1 LGFLSPWFLAGLAA
15 VALPLWLHLL
25 RQYKRTPQ
33 AFSSLMFFERRVQSS
48 VRHRRLRYL
57 TLLALRL
64 ALLILLAIAFANPFI
79 NRTTGTT
86 GRRKLTVIVIDR
98 SFSMHAANRMEAA
111 KAEAARLSAGLGGQD
126 LAQVMAL
133 DSHLEAL
140 TQYERNRGALRAAIQ
155 SIEPGGLASSYG
167 EFARAL
173 RAMEQTSGMQ
183 LDVHLISD
191 MQRSSLPNFRDLQL
205 GPHTTLALH
214 PVGKGKAPNW
224 AVESVVT
231 APEVYDPKQTRL
243 TATIGGWQTEAASR
257 RVTLTINKHVIGTKE
272 ASVPPNGR
280 AQVEFLGF
288 DVPYGASRGEVTID
302 PKDSLPADD
311 VFRFSVKREDPR
323 RVLFLYTAGR
333 TNEPYYYKA
342 AMESSPSTG
351 LTVEAAPLERAA
363 DRDFSKYAFVVLSN
377 AGEMDKEV
385 AQALCAYVQKGGA
398 ALIALGG
405 NSARAGKIPLAGER
419 FTNEHMTGEA
429 TQGAGYVD
437 EQTPAL
443 AGVGRFQNVQFLD
456 SVQFQPKAGA
466 RVLAKLADGSPL
478 VVEEHMGEGRMLIFT
493 STLDNS
499 SNDFPLHASFLPFV
513 VQSGHYLAGGE
524 ETGSSVVAGTAVAL
538 RRTREQGAAAD
549 VIGPDGKHE
558 LGLGE
563 AAKMLSFGLV
573 NEGFY
578 EVQRASGRRSVEAV
592 HADRR
597 ESDLTQISTETL
609 DLWRNTGSSATAATG
624 RVERQTAPWSL
635 WRYVLAVALA
645 AAIVESIFA
654 TRYLKER
661 QTA

>member
-1 LGFLSPWFLAGLAA
+1 MGFLSPWFLAGLAA

-64 ALLILLAIAFANPFI
+64 ALLILLAVAFANPFI

-86 GRRKLTVIVIDR
+86 GRRKLTVIVLDR
-98 SFSMHAANRMEAA
+98 SFSMRAADRMQQA
-111 KAEAARLSAGLGGQD
+111 KAEAGRIAEGLRGQD

-140 TQYERNRGALRAAIQ
+140 TQYERNRGVLRAAIA
-155 SIEPGGLASSYG
+155 SLEPGDLTSSYG

-183 LDVHLISD
+183 LEVHLISD
-191 MQRSSLPNFRDLQL
+191 MQKTSLPNFRDLRL

-214 PVGKGKAPNW
+214 PVGKSNTANW
-224 AVESVVT
+224 AVENVVT
-231 APEVYDPKQTRL
+231 APQVYDPKQTRL
-243 TATIGGWQTEAASR
+243 TATVSGWHAEAASKK
-257 RVTLTINKHVIGTKE
+257 VSLVINKHVIGTKE
-272 ASVPPNGR
+272 ISVPRDGR
-280 AQVEFLGF
+280 AQVEFLAF
-288 DVPYGASRGEVTID
+288 DVPYGASRGEISIE
-302 PKDSLPADD
+302 PKDNLPQDD
-311 VFRFSVKREDPR
+311 VFRFSVRREDPR

-342 AMESSPSTG
+342 AMESSSTTG

-363 DRDFSKYAFVVLSN
+363 HQDFSKYAFVVLNN
-377 AGEMDKEV
+377 AGEMDKGV

-419 FTNEHMTGEA
+419 FTSEHV

-443 AGVGRFQNVQFLD
+443 AGVGRFQNVQFLQ

-466 RVLAKLADGSPL
+466 RIVAKLADGSPL
-478 VVEEHMGEGRMLIFT
+478 LVEERMGEGRMLIFT
-493 STLDNS
+493 STLDNTT
-499 SNDFPLHASFLPFV
+499 NDFPLHASFLPFV
-513 VQSGHYLAGGE
+513 VQSGHYLAGGA
-524 ETGSSVVAGTAVAL
+524 ETQSSVVAGTAVAL
-538 RRTREQGAAAD
+538 RRTREQSASAD
-549 VIGPDGKHE
+549 VVGPDGKHE
-558 LGLGE
+558 LGIGE
-563 AAKMLSFGLV
+563 AAKALSFGLLK
-573 NEGFY
+573 EGFY
-578 EVQRASGRRSVEAV
+578 EVQRASGRRSLEAV

-597 ESDLTQISTETL
+597 ESDLSQIPAETL
-609 DLWRNTGSSATAATG
+609 DLWRNTGSSQTAATG
-624 RVERQTAPWSL
+624 GVEQQTVPWSL

-661 QTA
+661 QTV

>member
-1 LGFLSPWFLAGLAA
+1 MGFLSPWFLAGLAA
-15 VALPLWLHLL
+15 VGLPLWLHLL

-64 ALLILLAIAFANPFI
+64 ALLILLALAFANPFI
-79 NRTTGTT
+79 NRTTGAT

-98 SFSMHAANRMEAA
+98 SFSMRAGDRM
-111 KAEAARLSAGLGGQD
+111 AEAKTQAERVAAGLHAQD

-140 TQYERNRGALRAAIQ
+140 TQYERNRGALRAAIE
-155 SIEPGGLASSYG
+155 SIQPGDLASSYG

-183 LDVHLISD
+183 LEIHLISD
-191 MQRSSLPNFRDLQL
+191 MQKSSLPNFRDLQL
-205 GPHTTLALH
+205 GPHSTLALH
-214 PVGKGKAPNW
+214 PVGDGKTPNW

-231 APEVYDPKQTRL
+231 APHVYDPKQTRL
-243 TATIGGWQTEAASR
+243 TATIGAWQTGAASKK
-257 RVTLTINKHVIGTKE
+257 VSLTINKRVLGSKE
-272 ASVPPNGR
+272 VSVPANGR

-288 DVPYGASRGEVTID
+288 DVPYGASRGEIAIE
-302 PKDSLPADD
+302 PKDKLPADD
-311 VFRFSVKREDPR
+311 VFRFAVEREDPR

-333 TNEPYYYKA
+333 SREPFYYKA
-342 AMESSPSTG
+342 AMESSSATG
-351 LTVEAAPLERAA
+351 LTVEAAPLERSAG
-363 DRDFSKYAFVVLSN
+363 RDFSKYAFVVLNN
-377 AGEMDKEV
+377 AGEMDKDV
-385 AQALCAYVQKGGA
+385 AQALCRYVQKGGA

-405 NSARAGKIPLAGER
+405 NTARAEKIPLAGER
-419 FTNEHMTGEA
+419 FTSERV

-456 SVQFQPKAGA
+456 SAQFEPKAGA
-466 RVLAKLADGSPL
+466 RILAKLADGSPL
-478 VVEEHMGEGRMLIFT
+478 VVEERMGEGRMLIFA

-524 ETGSSVVAGTAVAL
+524 ETGSSVVAGTAVTL
-538 RRTREQGAAAD
+538 RRSREQGAAAD
-549 VIGPDGKHE
+549 VIGPGGKHE
-558 LGLGE
+558 LGLTE
-563 AAKMLSFGLV
+563 AAKALAFGLMK
-573 NEGFY
+573 EGFY
-578 EVQRASGRRSVEAV
+578 EVQQASGRRLLEAV

-597 ESDLTQISTETL
+597 ESDLSRIPAETL
-609 DLWRNTGSSATAATG
+609 DLWRNTGSSVTAATG
-624 RVERQTAPWSL
+624 SNERQTVPWSL

-645 AAIVESIFA
+645 AALVESIFA
-654 TRYLKER
+654 SRYLKKEER
-661 QTA
+661 RTA

>member
-1 LGFLSPWFLAGLAA
+1 MGFLSPWFLAGLAA
-15 VALPLWLHLL
+15 VTLPLWLHLL

-64 ALLILLAIAFANPFI
+64 ALLILLAVAFANPFI

-86 GRRKLTVIVIDR
+86 GRRKLTVIVLDR
-98 SFSMHAANRMEAA
+98 SFSMRAADRMQQA
-111 KAEAARLSAGLGGQD
+111 KAEAGRIADGLRGQD

-140 TQYERNRGALRAAIQ
+140 TQYERNRGVLRAAIA
-155 SIEPGGLASSYG
+155 SLGPGDLTSSYG

-183 LDVHLISD
+183 LEVHLISD
-191 MQRSSLPNFRDLQL
+191 MQRTSLPNFRDLRL

-214 PVGKGKAPNW
+214 PVGKSNTANW
-224 AVESVVT
+224 AVENVVT
-231 APEVYDPKQTRL
+231 APQVYDPKQTRL
-243 TATIGGWQTEAASR
+243 TATVSAWHAEAAPKKVSL
-257 RVTLTINKHVIGTKE
+257 VINKHAIGTKE
-272 ASVPPNGR
+272 ISVPRDGR
-280 AQVEFLGF
+280 AQVEFLAF
-288 DVPYGASRGEVTID
+288 DVPYGAGRGEVTIE
-302 PKDSLPADD
+302 PKDNLPEDD
-311 VFRFSVKREDPR
+311 VFRFAVRREDPR

-363 DRDFSKYAFVVLSN
+363 HQDFSKYAFVVLN
-377 AGEMDKEV
+377 NPGEMDKDV

-405 NSARAGKIPLAGER
+405 NSARAGRIPLGGER
-419 FTNEHMTGEA
+419 FTSEHV

-443 AGVGRFQNVQFLD
+443 AGVGRFQNVQFLE

-466 RVLAKLADGSPL
+466 RIVAKLADGSPL
-478 VVEEHMGEGRMLIFT
+478 LVEERMGEGRMLIFT
-493 STLDNS
+493 STLDNTT
-499 SNDFPLHASFLPFV
+499 NDFPLHASFLPFV
-513 VQSGHYLAGGE
+513 VQSGHYLAGGD
-524 ETGSSVVAGTAVAL
+524 ETQSSVVAGTAVAL
-538 RRTREQGAAAD
+538 RRTREQSASAD
-549 VIGPDGKHE
+549 VVGPDGKHA
-558 LGLGE
+558 LGIGE
-563 AAKMLSFGLV
+563 AAKALSFGLLK
-573 NEGFY
+573 EGFY
-578 EVQRASGRRSVEAV
+578 EVQRASGHRSLEAV

-597 ESDLTQISTETL
+597 ESDLRQIPAETL
-609 DLWRNTGSSATAATG
+609 DLWRNTGSSQTAATG
-624 RVERQTAPWSL
+624 GIEQQTVPWSL

-661 QTA
+661 QTV

>member
-1 LGFLSPWFLAGLAA
+1 MGFLSPWFLAGLAA
-15 VALPLWLHLL
+15 VTLPLWLHLL

-64 ALLILLAIAFANPFI
+64 ALLILLAVAFANPFI

-86 GRRKLTVIVIDR
+86 GRRKLTVIVLDR
-98 SFSMHAANRMEAA
+98 SFSMRAADRMQQA
-111 KAEAARLSAGLGGQD
+111 KAEAGRIAEGLRGQD

-140 TQYERNRGALRAAIQ
+140 TQYERNRGVLRAAIA
-155 SIEPGGLASSYG
+155 SLGPGDLTSSYG

-183 LDVHLISD
+183 LEVHLISD
-191 MQRSSLPNFRDLQL
+191 MQRTSLPNFRDLRL

-214 PVGKGKAPNW
+214 PVGKSNTANW
-224 AVESVVT
+224 AVENVVT
-231 APEVYDPKQTRL
+231 APQVYDPKQTRL
-243 TATIGGWQTEAASR
+243 TATLSAWHGEAASKK
-257 RVTLTINKHVIGTKE
+257 VSLVINKHVIGTKE
-272 ASVPPNGR
+272 ISVPRDGR
-280 AQVEFLGF
+280 AQVEFLAF
-288 DVPYGASRGEVTID
+288 DVPYGAGRGEVTIE
-302 PKDSLPADD
+302 PKDNLPEDD
-311 VFRFSVKREDPR
+311 VFRFAVRREDPR

-363 DRDFSKYAFVVLSN
+363 HQDFSKYAFVVLN
-377 AGEMDKEV
+377 NPGEMDKDV

-405 NSARAGKIPLAGER
+405 NSARAGRIPLGGER
-419 FTNEHMTGEA
+419 FTSEHV

-443 AGVGRFQNVQFLD
+443 AGVGRFQNVQFLE

-466 RVLAKLADGSPL
+466 RIVAKLADGSPL
-478 VVEEHMGEGRMLIFT
+478 LVEERMGEGRMLIFT
-493 STLDNS
+493 STLDNTT
-499 SNDFPLHASFLPFV
+499 NDFPLHASFLPFV
-513 VQSGHYLAGGE
+513 VQSGHYLAGGD
-524 ETGSSVVAGTAVAL
+524 ETQSSVVAGTAVAL
-538 RRTREQGAAAD
+538 RRTREQSASAD
-549 VIGPDGKHE
+549 VVGPDGKHA
-558 LGLGE
+558 LGIGE
-563 AAKMLSFGLV
+563 AAKALSFGLLK
-573 NEGFY
+573 EGFY
-578 EVQRASGRRSVEAV
+578 EVQRASGHRSLEAV

-597 ESDLTQISTETL
+597 ESDLRQIPAETL
-609 DLWRNTGSSATAATG
+609 DLWRNTGSSQTAATG
-624 RVERQTAPWSL
+624 GIEQQTVPWSL

-661 QTA
+661 QTV

>member
-1 LGFLSPWFLAGLAA
+1 MGFLSPWFLAGLAA

-33 AFSSLMFFERRVQSS
+33 AFSSLMFFEHHVQSS

-64 ALLILLAIAFANPFI
+64 ALLVLLAIAFANPFI
-79 NRTTGTT
+79 NRTTGAT

-98 SFSMHAANRMEAA
+98 SFSMHAANRMTEAR
-111 KAEAARLSAGLGGQD
+111 AEAGRLADGLRGQD

-140 TQYERNRGALRAAIQ
+140 TQYERNRGALRTAIDNV
-155 SIEPGGLASSYG
+155 EPGGLSSSYG

-214 PVGKGKAPNW
+214 PVGKGKESNW
-224 AVESVVT
+224 AVENVVT
-231 APEVYDPKQTRL
+231 APQVYDPKQTRL
-243 TATIGGWQTEAASR
+243 TATINGWQTDAASKK
-257 RVTLTINKHVIGTKE
+257 VSLAINKHVIGTKE
-272 ASVPPNGR
+272 ISIPLNGR

-302 PKDSLPADD
+302 PKDNLPEDD
-311 VFRFSVKREDPR
+311 VFRFSVRREDPR

-351 LTVEAAPLERAA
+351 LTVEAAPLERAGSQ
-363 DRDFSKYAFVVLSN
+363 DFSRYAFVVLNN
-377 AGEMDKEV
+377 AGEMDKAV

-398 ALIALGG
+398 ALIVLGG

-419 FTNEHMTGEA
+419 FTSERV

-443 AGVGRFQNVQFLD
+443 TGVGRFQNVQFLD

-466 RVLAKLADGSPL
+466 RVSAKLADGSPL
-478 VVEEHMGEGRMLIFT
+478 VVEERMGEGRMLIFT

-513 VQSGHYLAGGE
+513 VQTGHYLAGGE
-524 ETGSSVVAGTAVAL
+524 ETGSSVVAGAAVTL
-538 RRTREQGAAAD
+538 RRTHEQGATAD

-563 AAKMLSFGLV
+563 ATKALSFGLLK
-573 NEGFY
+573 EGFY

-597 ESDLTQISTETL
+597 ESDLNSIPAETL
-609 DLWRNTGSSATAATG
+609 DLWRNTGSSTTAATG
-624 RVERQTAPWSL
+624 SVEQQTMPWSL

-654 TRYLKER
+654 TRYLKEG